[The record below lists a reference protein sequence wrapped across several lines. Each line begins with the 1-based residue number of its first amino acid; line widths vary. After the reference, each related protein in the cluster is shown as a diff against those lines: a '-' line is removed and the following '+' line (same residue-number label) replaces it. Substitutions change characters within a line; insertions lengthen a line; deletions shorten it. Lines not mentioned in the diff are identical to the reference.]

1 VWLLQEEVRWQDK
14 GWLVWWRW
22 RVPFDV
28 DDVNVVVEV
37 DGGVWLLMLLGTWH
51 PVFEYRLGTF
61 DGQSVGYWV
70 LKVD

>member
-1 VWLLQEEVRWQDK
+1 M
-14 GWLVWWRW
+14 
-22 RVPFDV
+22 PFDV